1 MTTGLPGLQN
11 LRAGFRRM
19 VTDPR
24 PMESLF
30 PGGRP
35 RLYTRHQLTGQ
46 WALESTQAE
55 QAGWLGADLRLQFN

>member
-1 MTTGLPGLQN
+1 
-11 LRAGFRRM
+11 M

-35 RLYTRHQLTGQ
+35 RLYSRHQLTGQ